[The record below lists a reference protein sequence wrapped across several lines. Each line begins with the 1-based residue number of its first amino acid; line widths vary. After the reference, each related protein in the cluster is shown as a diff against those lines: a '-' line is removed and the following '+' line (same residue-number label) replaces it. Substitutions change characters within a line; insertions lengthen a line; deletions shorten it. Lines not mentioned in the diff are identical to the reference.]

1 MILTHSFGAWLLR
14 SGRRGR
20 PDRFRRCSPDDVVQ
34 RCKDKHILPHSNRK
48 GLSHALTA
56 VKRTDGSKCPCME
69 TFTAV

>member
-34 RCKDKHILPHSNRK
+34 RCKDKHILSCRNEN
-48 GLSHALTA
+48 SSFTALTA
-56 VKRTDGSKCPCME
+56 VKSKNARKCSLR
-69 TFTAV
+69 